1 MKYALIGV
9 LILAF
14 AVAVMAFRR
23 KPNGKGGEIPVFTKR
38 PLLTAPEQILYL
50 RLIDALP
57 GQIVMT
63 QVQLCRLFDIERG
76 PQWQTWFNRT
86 SQKSVDFVICTK
98 DFRTIAAIE
107 LDEKSHDA
115 ANRKKADA
123 DKDTALNAA
132 GIKVIRWTV
141 NNMPDRF
148 EIARQLNPF
157 P

>member
-9 LILAF
+9 LILAC
-14 AVAVMAFRR
+14 AIAAMAFRR
-23 KPNGKGGEIPVFTKR
+23 KTTGQGGELPVFAER

-57 GQIVMT
+57 NYIVFA

-76 PQWQTWFNRT
+76 PQQQTWFNKT
-86 SQKSVDFVICTK
+86 SQKSVDYVVCTK
-98 DFRTIAAIE
+98 DFKTIAVIE

-141 NNMPDRF
+141 KNMPDRF
-148 EIARQLNPF
+148 EIARQLNPS